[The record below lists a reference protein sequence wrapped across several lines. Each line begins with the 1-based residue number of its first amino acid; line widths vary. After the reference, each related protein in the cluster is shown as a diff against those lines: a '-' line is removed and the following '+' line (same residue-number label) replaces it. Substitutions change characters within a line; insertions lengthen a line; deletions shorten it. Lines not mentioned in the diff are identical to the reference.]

1 MLRVM
6 DELKNIHEREEFSLL
21 YRKNRL
27 LKTKD
32 KIAFL
37 KQNLG
42 VLRSSDAVESAEEEL
57 LGLEDLV
64 MSHIWEPLTD
74 NFS

>member
-1 MLRVM
+1 M

-21 YRKNRL
+21 YQKNRL
-27 LKTKD
+27 LETKD
-32 KIAFL
+32 KIDFL